1 MIIVSTMQ
9 LDIKFTTKF
18 TTFFAKGEYIK
29 SFFNQTMNTT
39 ANKTNTLCRVEL
51 KLS

>member
-1 MIIVSTMQ
+1 MQ
-9 LDIKFTTKF
+9 LDVKFTIKFTI
-18 TTFFAKGEYIK
+18 FFAKGEYMKI
-29 SFFNQTMNTT
+29 FLNQMTNTT